1 VSEKVPPESSAPLR
15 WLVLVAVFP
24 VEDAAGRMRLL
35 RTLEGLGCAVMR
47 EGVFLLPDTPR
58 NRSSFQRLANHIAG
72 AKGDAWMFPVTVES
86 AQQAKQFRAMFD
98 RSSRYAELIKTIEG
112 LKAGFGVSDPTAI
125 AQVLAKQRREL
136 EAISVLDFFV
146 SPLRQRAERA
156 LTEMEE
162 AVRNL
167 MFPANGNAGDRAD
180 GGTGKPPK
188 RSKRQYFRRAWATRK
203 PLFVDRLASA
213 WLIRRFIDP
222 EATMLWLDKRQA
234 CPATAVGFGFDG
246 ASFANS
252 RTRVTYEELLA
263 SFRLD
268 RNTGLAKI
276 GRLVHALDAGNRQV
290 PEAAG
295 VETLLAGA
303 RHRASNEDEL
313 LRESER
319 TFDLL
324 YEAYY
329 ELPRDG
335 KDDKA

>member
-1 VSEKVPPESSAPLR
+1 MSEKDQSGAGAPLR
-15 WLVLVAVFP
+15 WLVLVTVFP
-24 VEDAAGRMRLL
+24 VEDAAGRMQLL

-47 EGVFLLPDTPR
+47 EGVFLLPDIPR
-58 NRSSFQRLANHIAG
+58 NRTSFKRLADHILG
-72 AKGDAWMFPVTVES
+72 AKGDAWMFPITVES

-98 RSSRYAELIKTIEG
+98 RSGRYAELIKTIEG

-125 AQVLAKQRREL
+125 AQVLAKQRGEL
-136 EAISVLDFFV
+136 ETVSMLDFFV

-156 LTEMEE
+156 LTEMED
-162 AVRNL
+162 AVRDL
-167 MFPANGNAGDRAD
+167 MFPDNGGGG
-180 GGTGKPPK
+180 GGTAKPATL
-188 RSKRQYFRRAWATRK
+188 SKRQYFRRAWATRK

-222 EATMLWLDKRQA
+222 EATLLWLEKRQA
-234 CPATAVGFGFDG
+234 CPATAVGFGFEG

-268 RNTGLAKI
+268 RNAGLVKI

-329 ELPRDG
+329 ELPQDNKG
-335 KDDKA
+335 KQKA

>member
-1 VSEKVPPESSAPLR
+1 MSETDQPGAGAPLR

-47 EGVFLLPDTPR
+47 EGVFLLPDTAR
-58 NRSSFQRLANHIAG
+58 NRSSFQRLADHIAR
-72 AKGDAWMFPVTVES
+72 AKGDAWMFPVSVES
-86 AQQAKQFRAMFD
+86 PQQAKQFRAMFD
-98 RSSRYAELIKTIEG
+98 RSGRYAELIKTIEG

-136 EAISVLDFFV
+136 ETISVLDFFV

-162 AVRNL
+162 SVRRM
-167 MFPANGNAGDRAD
+167 MFPDNGD
-180 GGTGKPPK
+180 GGEGGAGKPAT
-188 RSKRQYFRRAWATRK
+188 RSKKQYFRRAWATRK

-222 EATMLWLDKRQA
+222 EATLLWLDKRQA
-234 CPATAVGFGFDG
+234 CPATAVGFGFEG

-268 RNTGLAKI
+268 RNAGLVKI
-276 GRLVHALDAGNRQV
+276 GQLVHALDAGNRQV

-329 ELPRDG
+329 ELPQEG
-335 KDDKA
+335 KGKV